1 MLAEL
6 FALVVIF
13 YIYIY
18 IHTHSTY
25 ANCSLCVWFGTFGFN
40 ARNIAFFIKLY
51 FSIFI
56 LWPMGGRR
64 FSLSLNKTL
73 PRVEKRVGCKLWPA
87 FEGQLLNPD
96 AVLSLA

>member
-1 MLAEL
+1 
-6 FALVVIF
+6 
-13 YIYIY
+13 
-18 IHTHSTY
+18 
-25 ANCSLCVWFGTFGFN
+25 
-40 ARNIAFFIKLY
+40 
-51 FSIFI
+51 